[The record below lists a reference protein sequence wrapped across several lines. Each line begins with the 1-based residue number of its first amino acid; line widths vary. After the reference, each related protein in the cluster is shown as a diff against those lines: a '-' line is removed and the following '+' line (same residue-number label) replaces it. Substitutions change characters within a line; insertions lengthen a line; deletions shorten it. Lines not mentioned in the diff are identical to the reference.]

1 MTCVDVAATG
11 KKIRDMRTAKGLT
24 VRDMQAAFGF
34 ATPQAIYKWFRGAAL
49 PTVDNMVI
57 LADIFQCRI
66 DDIVVVKKV

>member
-1 MTCVDVAATG
+1 
-11 KKIRDMRTAKGLT
+11 MRTAKGLT